1 MNISYSLS
9 TLLFS
14 FFLLSIGFTACQ
26 QSDEAPEETYPV
38 MTVTGE
44 ISSEDMGTTLIH
56 EHVLVDWIGADSTG
70 YHRWDR
76 DAVVE
81 RVLQFI
87 NEAKKQGVETML
99 ETTPAYLG
107 RDPVLLQQLSKRS
120 GVQILTNTG
129 YYGAVDNN
137 FMPEHA
143 WEETARELADR
154 WIDEFENGIE
164 DTGIRP
170 GFIKISVKGEGPLSE
185 LHQKIVR
192 AAGLTHQ
199 ETGLTIVSHSPG
211 DQPAQAQVDLLKEMD
226 LSPSAWVWTH
236 AQGGTLEKQIE
247 LGKEGAWISLDNFSY
262 DPSVAADKEEEGEDD
277 SIDWFVERLTDLK
290 VAGLLDRVLI
300 SHDAGYYNPDEENG
314 GDFRE
319 YTDIIEYLLPA
330 LRENGFTDDEINQL
344 LVRNPQ
350 EAYGIRTRTV
360 Q

>member
-1 MNISYSLS
+1 MNISRSLPRLLS
-9 TLLFS
+9 CLFLLLF
-14 FFLLSIGFTACQ
+14 GFTACQ
-26 QSDEAPEETYPV
+26 ENGGQEVTYPV

-44 ISSEDMGTTLIH
+44 IASEDMGTTLIH

-76 DAVVE
+76 EAVVE
-81 RVLQFI
+81 RVLPFI
-87 NEAKKQGVETML
+87 NDAKEQGVETML

-107 RDPVLLQQLSKRS
+107 RDPVLLRELSERS

-143 WEETARELADR
+143 WEESARELADR

-170 GFIKISVKGEGPLSE
+170 GFMKISVKGEGPLSDQ
-185 LHQKIVR
+185 HQKIVR

-211 DQPAQAQVDLLKEMD
+211 DQPAQAQVDLLKEMGV
-226 LSPSAWVWTH
+226 SPSAWVWTH
-236 AQGGTLEKQIE
+236 AQGGTLEKQIA
-247 LGKEGAWISLDNFSY
+247 LGNEGAWISLDNFSY
-262 DPSVAADKEEEGEDD
+262 DPSEAEEGEDD

-290 VAGLLDRVLI
+290 EAGLLDRVLI

-319 YTDIIEYLLPA
+319 YTDIIEYLVPA
-330 LRENGFTDDEINQL
+330 LRENGFTDDEIDQL

-350 EAYGIRTRTV
+350 EAYGIRTRII

>member
-1 MNISYSLS
+1 MVVSHSL
-9 TLLFS
+9 TRLKYLFLLFLFS
-14 FFLLSIGFTACQ
+14 FTACL

-44 ISSEDMGTTLIH
+44 IDSEDMGTTLIH

-70 YHRWDR
+70 YHRWNR
-76 DAVVE
+76 EAVVE
-81 RVLQFI
+81 RVLPFI
-87 NEAKKQGVETML
+87 NEADEQGIQTIL
-99 ETTPAYLG
+99 ECTPVYLG
-107 RDPVLLQQLSKRS
+107 RDPVLLQQLSERS

-143 WEETARELADR
+143 LEETARELADR
-154 WIDEFENGIE
+154 WIDEFKNGIE

-192 AAGLTHQ
+192 AAGLAHQ

-211 DQPAQAQVDLLKEMD
+211 DQPAQAQVDLLKEMEI
-226 LSPSAWVWTH
+226 SPSAWVWTH
-236 AQGGTLEKQIE
+236 AQGGTLEKQIT
-247 LGKEGAWISLDNFSY
+247 LGNEGAWISLDNFSY
-262 DPSVAADKEEEGEDD
+262 EPSVAEGKGAEGEDD
-277 SIDWFVERLTDLK
+277 SIDWFVERLNNLK
-290 VAGLLDRVLI
+290 EAGLLDRVLI
-300 SHDAGYYNPDEENG
+300 SQDAGYYNPDEENG

-319 YTDIIEYLLPA
+319 YTDITEHLLPA
-330 LRENGFTDDEINQL
+330 LRENGYPDDEINQL

-350 EAYGIRTRTV
+350 EAYGIRTRTM